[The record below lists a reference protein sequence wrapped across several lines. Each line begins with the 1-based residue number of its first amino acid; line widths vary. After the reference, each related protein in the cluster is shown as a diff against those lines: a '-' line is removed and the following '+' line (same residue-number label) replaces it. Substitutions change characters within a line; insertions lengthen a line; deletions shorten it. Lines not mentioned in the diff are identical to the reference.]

1 MHYVTKVNVWIVVNI
16 VMNIHSEF
24 VIASQMSWCQ
34 FNVTE
39 QSHKAS
45 QKWSFSLISGQ
56 MTLQMHLVTKNF

>member
-39 QSHKAS
+39 QSHNVYPCNYGF
-45 QKWSFSLISGQ
+45 WGGFIP
-56 MTLQMHLVTKNF
+56 VRI